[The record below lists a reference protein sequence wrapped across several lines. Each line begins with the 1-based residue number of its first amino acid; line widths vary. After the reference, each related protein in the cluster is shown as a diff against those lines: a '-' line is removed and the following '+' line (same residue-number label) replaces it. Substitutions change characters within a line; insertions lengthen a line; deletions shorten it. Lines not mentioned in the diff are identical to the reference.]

1 MPEAFLRIVS
11 CVLLVVLIPQT
22 PRSDSKMVN
31 ATFGSVGKALLP
43 TKESAS
49 TVKFLNLN
57 STVGSLIPTLQ
68 NWIINKLLLDL
79 F

>member
-11 CVLLVVLIPQT
+11 FVLLVVLNPNRPI
-22 PRSDSKMVN
+22 SDSRMFSAV
-31 ATFGSVGKALLP
+31 FGKVGKALLP

-49 TVKFLNLN
+49 TVKFLNLT

-68 NWIINKLLLDL
+68 N
-79 F
+79 